1 MNPTSKIHPVRQL
14 ITMLKFLWVF
24 TTINWQRVANISL
37 VLSLVV
43 LIYANI
49 TGNIDFIMGALMY
62 FIVSY
67 FICTLLAFIE
77 QWKFKA
83 NLKHPRR

>member
-24 TTINWQRVANISL
+24 TTINWQRIANISL
-37 VLSLVV
+37 VLSLMV

-62 FIVSY
+62 FVAS
-67 FICTLLAFIE
+67 FFVCTLLAFIE